1 MSKFMED
8 MFIEVRKKKEASP
21 LLTELEEII
30 NTVTNVVYDKSVVVE
45 RENKRPQKLTIDLIP
60 TLPITEIGWGSLTT
74 PDGEGKEVRTAAGQD
89 LAQFLNN
96 IAPGGDL
103 RAKIEALDEYYQN
116 PDPAVQGDTPGQQ
129 ISAVISNLVF
139 YKTLTNIITN
149 FNASSAGFSFES
161 FLAVLLD
168 ADTGRQIPAS
178 AAATIADI
186 VVEKGGRPISLKLYR
201 EGSLKVGGSYK
212 QLVDD
217 LTGQYPTMEYVVVTK
232 DLKGAGLEQTGKLNF
247 YGFNFTKDNFL
258 EILALKPKELDLI
271 KIPSVFAE
279 PIEQLEQRV
288 QETGDLKDF
297 LAVPAA
303 TFVNLEPIISGF
315 VDQTNK
321 LAQGAGVDPTK
332 INIEAELDNVIDMK
346 TGELAANPKLRFGY
360 FPGNR
365 FPRKILQQMIAQMNL
380 EGNEP
385 QVVAQIIDK
394 AYNKALSARKTAGG
408 RGTARKEKF
417 KELKF
422 MPKAKSFKVL
432 RQIQQQGS
440 PELFEMAMRSTEGYL
455 RNKQFELSKGDL
467 AKLGSI
473 PTQDN
478 LFPYGEFGVGVIN
491 IGAQGLQE
499 MLDASIGMVND
510 SIFTIFSD
518 LKDLSSNLNSYVAGG
533 LQDDGLAVDAKDDAE
548 SIAAGTEEVR
558 DTGK

>member
-1 MSKFMED
+1 MSELSDILKEEYTKKQGGYNVRTLME
-8 MFIEVRKKKEASP
+8 MVEEILEFPLNSLKERKKES
-21 LLTELEEII
+21 
-30 NTVTNVVYDKSVVVE
+30 
-45 RENKRPQKLTIDLIP
+45 KRAEKLTIDLIP

-103 RAKIEALDEYYQN
+103 RAKVEALDEYYQN
-116 PDPAVQGDTPGQQ
+116 PDPTVQGDTPGQQ

-258 EILALKPKELDLI
+258 EILALKPKELELI

-279 PIEQLEQRV
+279 PIEQLDQRAK
-288 QETGDLKDF
+288 QSGDLKDF

-315 VDQTNK
+315 VDEVNK
-321 LAQGAGVDPTK
+321 LAQGAGVDPAK
-332 INIEAELDNVIDMK
+332 INIEAELDNVINMK
-346 TGELAANPKLRFGY
+346 TGELAANPKYRFGY
-360 FPGNR
+360 FQGNR
-365 FPRKILQQMIAQMNL
+365 IPRGVLKQMIAQMNL

-417 KELKF
+417 KQLKF

-440 PELFEMAMRSTEGYL
+440 PELFEMAMKSTEGYL

-473 PTQDN
+473 PNQNN
-478 LFPYGEFGVGVIN
+478 LFPYGEFSVGVIN

-533 LQDDGLAVDAKDDAE
+533 LQDDTLAVDAKEDAE
-548 SIAAGTEEVR
+548 SIATGTEEIR
-558 DTGK
+558 DTDK